1 MLNEKVGNRKDL
13 PIFAKMEEILA
24 AVRKNQ
30 VTIVIGETGS
40 GKSTQLPG
48 FLYANGIART
58 GAIAIT
64 EPRRIAAVSLARFV
78 ARELDVTLGAEVGYK
93 VRFDNKTSAKTEIKF
108 LTDGMLLREAV
119 ENPDL
124 ANYSVIMVDEAHERN
139 TNIDLILGLLKR
151 LIKKRPEFK
160 VIISSAT
167 IDAKK
172 FSAYFGGAPVVEVS
186 GRLHPI
192 TVIYDDRNLEE
203 DSNDAMARVVAEKV
217 TAIHHCEGD
226 GDVLIFLPGED
237 VINLTSDELEKQ
249 ELRNAVILPV
259 HGKISPED
267 QQKVF
272 AEYPGQRK
280 IVLATNIAETSI
292 TIDGVV
298 YVVDSGFIKEM
309 HFRPLSGIP
318 SLDVVKH
325 SQSGCNQRAGRAGRT
340 RPGVCYRL
348 YSEADFKERPLHT
361 EPEIKRTSL
370 AGLVL
375 QMEAMGIADV
385 PDFDFIDPPEKDVFR
400 EAYGVLVA
408 LGALVKGKSGLTE
421 LGKAMAALPLEPAI
435 ARMLLEAEKHGC
447 TQSVATVAAFFS
459 LPKGVFS
466 RPKGKENDADY
477 AHRRFKNT
485 TSDALTFLAIWK
497 AYAESG
503 YNRGWCRDNFLNSRS
518 LWEAKSIREQLLEIL
533 SERGTD
539 VAEEADEDA
548 VLKSVAAG
556 LIWNLFMG
564 SRGFRS
570 YTYHSILRQLDHEM
584 FVHPGSAMFSRNT
597 PQWIVANELV
607 ETTKPFMRGCSIV
620 EPKWLPDLAPSRF
633 AWGERSVVS
642 YVSGEKTARVRSS
655 IVSATMFGGKEEVA
669 RVEEE
674 TPVETARAIQ
684 AKWVAEAEK
693 NGWVLLAPV
702 EDERGWRLSALMP
715 NKSFCEV
722 GRFSTSVHV
731 VAGKGKKYYCEIM
744 DSSYRETLIAMP
756 KFEYFNLGGDEAA
769 QKAAEKAAPEVVV
782 DAVTAFNQKFGAAKT
797 QRRK

>member
-1 MLNEKVGNRKDL
+1 MLSEKSGNKKDL

-24 AVRKNQ
+24 AVRENQ
-30 VTIVIGETGS
+30 VVVVIGETGS

-48 FLYANGIART
+48 FLYANGFADN

-93 VRFDNKTSAKTEIKF
+93 VRFDNRTSAGTEIKF
-108 LTDGMLLREAV
+108 LTDGMLLRESV

-139 TNIDLILGLLKR
+139 MNIDLILGLLKR
-151 LIKKRPEFK
+151 LIAKRPELK

-172 FSAYFGGAPVVEVS
+172 FSAYFDGAPIVEVS

-192 TVIYDDRNLEE
+192 TVVYDDKNLWKD
-203 DSNDAMARVVAEKV
+203 DSDEMACVVAEKV
-217 TAIHHCEGD
+217 AAIHHYEPT
-226 GDVLIFLPGED
+226 GDVLVFLPSED
-237 VINLTSDELEKQ
+237 AINLTSDELEKKGLQ
-249 ELRNAVILPV
+249 NIIILPV

-272 AEYPGQRK
+272 SDYPGKRK

-298 YVVDSGFIKEM
+298 YVVDSGFVKEM
-309 HFRPLSGIP
+309 HFRKYSGIP
-318 SLDVVKH
+318 SLEVVRH

-340 RPGVCYRL
+340 APGICYRL
-348 YSEADFKERPLHT
+348 YSEADFKERPLYT
-361 EPEIKRTSL
+361 EPEIKRTNL

-375 QMEAMGIADV
+375 QMEAMGIEDV
-385 PDFDFIDPPEKDVFR
+385 SKFGFIDPPKQSAFR
-400 EAYGVLVA
+400 EAYDVLAA

-421 LGKAMAALPLEPAI
+421 RGKSMAALPLEPTV

-447 TQSVATVAAFFS
+447 VNSVATVAAFFS
-459 LPKGVFS
+459 LPKGVFF
-466 RPKGKENDADY
+466 RPKGREDEADF

-485 TSDALTFLAIWK
+485 NSDALTFLEVWK

-518 LWEAKSIREQLLEIL
+518 LWEAKSIREQLLDIL
-533 SERGTD
+533 SAREADT
-539 VAEEADEDA
+539 AKEADEDA

-570 YTYHSILRQLDHEM
+570 YTYHSVLRPLDHEM
-584 FVHPGSAMFSRNT
+584 FIHPGSAMFSRST
-597 PQWIVANELV
+597 PSWVVANELV
-607 ETTKPFMRGCSIV
+607 ETTKPFMRGCSVV

-642 YVSGEKTARVRSS
+642 YVSGEKTAR
-655 IVSATMFGGKEEVA
+655 
-669 RVEEE
+669 
-674 TPVETARAIQ
+674 
-684 AKWVAEAEK
+684 
-693 NGWVLLAPV
+693 
-702 EDERGWRLSALMP
+702 
-715 NKSFCEV
+715 
-722 GRFSTSVHV
+722 
-731 VAGKGKKYYCEIM
+731 
-744 DSSYRETLIAMP
+744 
-756 KFEYFNLGGDEAA
+756 A
-769 QKAAEKAAPEVVV
+769 QP
-782 DAVTAFNQKFGAAKT
+782 
-797 QRRK
+797 